1 MILFCS
7 WKVCIFGGAT
17 ILQFKSFHEQKYII
31 VNEIRFYFLYVFITD
46 LPFTLV
52 LGGGI
57 RISRNFVHRHEMRN
71 FAKFR
76 APLHMVKCEYLG
88 IHMVNIIS
96 RNFVR
101 RHEMRNFAKFRAPL
115 YGNPPPRSLPMT
127 ISRGD
132 PEHVVDAENS
142 L

>member
-1 MILFCS
+1 M
-7 WKVCIFGGAT
+7 
-17 ILQFKSFHEQKYII
+17 
-31 VNEIRFYFLYVFITD
+31 
-46 LPFTLV
+46 

-115 YGNPPPRSLPMT
+115 YGNPPPRAHDEDVNNLVRLEET
-127 ISRGD
+127 HLGIFGQ
-132 PEHVVDAENS
+132 
-142 L
+142 

>member
-1 MILFCS
+1 MTPCLSCCTFL
-7 WKVCIFGGAT
+7 A
-17 ILQFKSFHEQKYII
+17 LRRP
-31 VNEIRFYFLYVFITD
+31 IRRRYAPLW
-46 LPFTLV
+46 

-115 YGNPPPRSLPMT
+115 YGNPPPRWRAVTRFFEGKRPTT
-127 ISRGD
+127 INRAFWQKKGSYF
-132 PEHVVDAENS
+132 NS
-142 L
+142 QSKMLHIL